1 MFLRHRQLAL
11 ELLRSDGWKDVLPRR
26 LLALQLQRSD
36 CWKEFLQYEKHIK
49 KLENNRLRLNFLES
63 CKHADII
70 PQFLNFRIPNNGRFH
85 DKPIHDFQSVLLRK
99 EMISAKE
106 DYEKLAKRLA
116 ETRCELQ
123 KKCPIKYLPSI
134 VFQVRLRR
142 SEITEKTQTTHS
154 KKLCQLSEEQNKPL
168 FRVENTVKLCDLD
181 ETPPKYVLETLSLGP
196 KNSVLNKFDP
206 KDILTELDCFLEFCN
221 KKGIQNETITE
232 INMKTLNYIKKC
244 KKMKESRQVIL
255 TKKYL
260 KEKSL
265 LAIPFDKGVGICLM
279 TVDTYKKKMDSLIKL
294 PQFKKYQKP
303 RSNAKHPILAEED
316 NIVEILQELLK
327 KQCISQEL
335 YDNLRPTG
343 SQPPRLYGLAK
354 VHKKD
359 TPLRPVLSMPGSA
372 YHKIGK
378 QIATWLSV
386 VPECQIN
393 TSTKKICDSLK
404 NVKLQPD
411 EELVS
416 FDVCSLYTNVPV
428 KEAIGV
434 CADLLFNKHKI
445 GLPVDRETFVKLA
458 EIASCN
464 VIMST
469 HDGFYEQIDGL
480 AMGSPP
486 APHLANGWL
495 SQFDPIIKGNASIY
509 ERYMDDVFSSI
520 SRGKDEEKLKQIN
533 SLHKNLTFT
542 KENEKDKK
550 IAILDMCIFNN
561 NGTLSSTWYTKPTDT
576 GLVMNF
582 HSLAPKKY
590 KRSVVSGFVHR
601 IYRACSSWSAF
612 HSSMEKAIKILEHNQ
627 YPPDFYNPIIKS
639 TLSKIVDSEFCEDE
653 NNVNDTQSTTVEED
667 QNYDPMCDMD
677 EKDKFMFFV
686 QYRGKC
692 TEHFAHDLHQ
702 IHAPCRFIM
711 TLRKIK
717 TVLPS
722 LKPPVPKMFK
732 SNVVYQL
739 QCPRCKSCYVGQT
752 SRQMQRRFTE
762 HLQRAGPIKKHMG
775 VCEGSF
781 TVDDVTILGSNCR
794 GEKYLLTLEALFQ
807 NDIKPSLNTKDE
819 YKSRTLT
826 IKF

>member
-1 MFLRHRQLAL
+1 MVCK
-11 ELLRSDGWKDVLPRR
+11 LLK
-26 LLALQLQRSD
+26 
-36 CWKEFLQYEKHIK
+36 
-49 KLENNRLRLNFLES
+49 
-63 CKHADII
+63 
-70 PQFLNFRIPNNGRFH
+70 
-85 DKPIHDFQSVLLRK
+85 
-99 EMISAKE
+99 
-106 DYEKLAKRLA
+106 
-116 ETRCELQ
+116 
-123 KKCPIKYLPSI
+123 
-134 VFQVRLRR
+134 
-142 SEITEKTQTTHS
+142 EIT
-154 KKLCQLSEEQNKPL
+154 
-168 FRVENTVKLCDLD
+168 
-181 ETPPKYVLETLSLGP
+181 
-196 KNSVLNKFDP
+196 
-206 KDILTELDCFLEFCN
+206 
-221 KKGIQNETITE
+221 
-232 INMKTLNYIKKC
+232 
-244 KKMKESRQVIL
+244 
-255 TKKYL
+255 
-260 KEKSL
+260 
-265 LAIPFDKGVGICLM
+265 
-279 TVDTYKKKMDSLIKL
+279 
-294 PQFKKYQKP
+294 
-303 RSNAKHPILAEED
+303 
-316 NIVEILQELLK
+316 
-327 KQCISQEL
+327 
-335 YDNLRPTG
+335 
-343 SQPPRLYGLAK
+343 
-354 VHKKD
+354 
-359 TPLRPVLSMPGSA
+359 A